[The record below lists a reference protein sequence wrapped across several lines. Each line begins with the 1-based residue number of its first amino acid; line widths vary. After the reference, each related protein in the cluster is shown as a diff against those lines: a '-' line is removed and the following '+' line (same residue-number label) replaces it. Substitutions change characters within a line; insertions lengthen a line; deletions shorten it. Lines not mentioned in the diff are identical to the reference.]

1 MAGNAVVVVNVLL
14 HMGFSE
20 NIVVAET
27 SFQMIEVLSFCNWEM
42 VDLPSIK
49 ITVLT
54 FLVKK
59 KNKKNAFRGGC
70 FFLENTGLKSRS
82 RSRRSSLVLESK
94 GHLCFETN

>member
-1 MAGNAVVVVNVLL
+1 MRSWTSVLLAGNAVVVVNVLL
-14 HMGFSE
+14 HVGFSE

-49 ITVLT
+49 IAVLT
-54 FLVKK
+54 FLVK
-59 KNKKNAFRGGC
+59 KKNAFRGGC

-94 GHLCFETN
+94 GH

>member
-1 MAGNAVVVVNVLL
+1 
-14 HMGFSE
+14 MGFSE

-49 ITVLT
+49 IAVLT

-59 KNKKNAFRGGC
+59 KKTLSGVAV
-70 FFLENTGLKSRS
+70 FFWRIQDSRV
-82 RSRRSSLVLESK
+82 VLEVVV
-94 GHLCFETN
+94 LA

>member
-1 MAGNAVVVVNVLL
+1 
-14 HMGFSE
+14 MGFSE

-49 ITVLT
+49 IAVLT

-59 KNKKNAFRGGC
+59 KKTLSGVAV

-94 GHLCFETN
+94 GH

>member
-1 MAGNAVVVVNVLL
+1 MRSRTSVALAGNGVVVVSVLL

-27 SFQMIEVLSFCNWEM
+27 SLQVLSFCNWEM
-42 VDLPSIK
+42 VYLPSIK

-59 KNKKNAFRGGC
+59 KIIK
-70 FFLENTGLKSRS
+70 
-82 RSRRSSLVLESK
+82 
-94 GHLCFETN
+94 

>member
-1 MAGNAVVVVNVLL
+1 
-14 HMGFSE
+14 MGFSE

-49 ITVLT
+49 IAVLT

-59 KNKKNAFRGGC
+59 KKKNAFRGGW

-94 GHLCFETN
+94 GH

>member
-1 MAGNAVVVVNVLL
+1 
-14 HMGFSE
+14 MGFSE

-49 ITVLT
+49 IAVLT

-59 KNKKNAFRGGC
+59 KKNAFRGGC

-94 GHLCFETN
+94 GH

>member
-1 MAGNAVVVVNVLL
+1 
-14 HMGFSE
+14 MGFSE

-59 KNKKNAFRGGC
+59 KKKKKRFPGWL
-70 FFLENTGLKSRS
+70 FFFGEYRTQESFSKSS
-82 RSRRSSLVLESK
+82 
-94 GHLCFETN
+94 F